1 MKDQRNNMVNLGILL
16 SGRGS
21 NFEAIARNVLAGA
34 LPARIAVVISNREDA
49 IGLERARTLGFEAR
63 AIPSKGKD
71 RDAYDREVVA
81 VLHEYEVEIVC
92 LAGFMRLLGPYF
104 VRAFPGRIL
113 NIHPA
118 LLPAFPGL
126 DAQKQA
132 LEYGVKFTGC
142 TVHLVDEGVDTG
154 SILYQATVPVL
165 DDDTVETLSA
175 RILKEEH
182 RIYSEAIR
190 LVVENRICRDGR
202 RVIQRP
208 SLAQPDSDSTSRSPA
223 RALIFGK

>member
-1 MKDQRNNMVNLGILL
+1 MTNLAILL

-49 IGLERARTLGFEAR
+49 TGLDRARALGLNAR
-63 AIPSKGKD
+63 FIPSKGKD
-71 RDAYDREVVA
+71 RDAFDHEVVA
-81 VLHEYEVEIVC
+81 VLREFEVEIVC
-92 LAGFMRLLGPYF
+92 LAGFMRVLGPSF

-132 LEYGVKFTGC
+132 IEYGVKFTGC
-142 TVHLVDEGVDTG
+142 TVHIVDEGVDTG
-154 SILYQATVPVL
+154 PILCQAVVPVL

-190 LVVENRICRDGR
+190 LIAENRIRLEGR
-202 RVIQRP
+202 RVVLKP
-208 SLAQPDSDSTSRSPA
+208 SS
-223 RALIFGK
+223 

>member
-1 MKDQRNNMVNLGILL
+1 MKNLAILL

-21 NFEAIARNVLAGA
+21 NFEAIAHNVLAGA
-34 LPARIAVVISNREDA
+34 LPARITVVVSNREDA
-49 IGLERARTLGFEAR
+49 AGIERARTLGFHTR
-63 AIPSKGKD
+63 IIPSKGKD
-71 RDAYDREVVA
+71 RDTFDREVVA
-81 VLHEYEVEIVC
+81 VLREFEVEIVC
-92 LAGFMRLLGPYF
+92 LAGFMRVLGPHF

-126 DAQKQA
+126 EAQKQA

-154 SILYQATVPVL
+154 PILCQAVVPVV
-165 DDDTVETLSA
+165 DDDTVETLSV

-190 LVVENRICRDGR
+190 LLVENRVRVEGR
-202 RVIQRP
+202 RTVERP
-208 SLAQPDSDSTSRSPA
+208 SS
-223 RALIFGK
+223 